1 MTLTPLS
8 IILITFIS
16 LILLVQIINQPLI
29 GLIFVAASLPIT
41 ELLPGIPFISSVLP
55 LLGGLSLLGYLLHSW
70 KSRSRPLRGTRTIL
84 LIGLFFIT
92 WVFLTHPNQA
102 WFGRDRNWIFT
113 YGQLLILAF
122 LVSELLVTPQQN
134 RIFFWVFAVS
144 AMVSSFVAIQQGY
157 IGNDIST
164 SVRTG
169 GLSEGANSAGRYFVV
184 GMIFLIYLYSVEKK
198 TLLKFLAASGIVL
211 TFIGVFYTVSRTSI
225 ILLVSAI
232 GLSILLAPKRRL
244 NIGLIILFFGAIF
257 LLTSLSESV
266 VKLVSTI
273 IPTISTQSD
282 TFGLRIKLW
291 QAAWKMW
298 LDYPLAGVGIGM
310 YRFNLYRY
318 AVAIPSYYL
327 SLVAHSTYFQL
338 LSETGIIGTLLWL
351 TMPVLGISNLWKQSM
366 RGDLEDEQVNRVWL
380 IALFVLLIGAITMT
394 QSAEKLIWLTFG
406 VSQRAALLAHKPHP
420 KLVAEESTLQ
430 SRRAPGRVRTG
441 I

>member
-8 IILITFIS
+8 IILISFIS
-16 LILLVQIINQPLI
+16 LIFLVQIINQPLI
-29 GLIFVAASLPIT
+29 GLIFIAASLPIT
-41 ELLPGIPFISSVLP
+41 ELLPDIPYVTSVLP
-55 LLGGLSLLGYLLHSW
+55 LLGGVSVLGYLLHSW

-84 LIGLFFIT
+84 LFGFLFIA
-92 WVFLTHPNQA
+92 WIVFTHPSAA

-113 YGQLLILAF
+113 YGQLLVLAF

-144 AMVSSFVAIQQGY
+144 AMVSSFVAIQQGN
-157 IGNDIST
+157 IGSDINS

-184 GMIFLIYLYSVEKK
+184 GMIFLIYLYSAEKK
-198 TLLKFLAASGIVL
+198 TLLRFLAALGIVL

-225 ILLVSAI
+225 LLLVSAI
-232 GLSILLAPKRRL
+232 GLSILLNPKRRL
-244 NIGLIILFFGAIF
+244 NIGLLLLFISAIF
-257 LLTSLSESV
+257 LLTSLSDSV

-273 IPTISTQSD
+273 IPTIAQQGD

-298 LDYPLAGVGIGM
+298 LDYPVAGVGIGM

-318 AVAIPSYYL
+318 AVEIPSHYL
-327 SLVAHSTYFQL
+327 TLVAHSTYFQL

-351 TMPVLGISNLWKQSM
+351 MMPVIGSVNLLKQSVH
-366 RGDLEDEQVNRVWL
+366 GNLEDKLLTRTWL
-380 IALFVLLIGAITMT
+380 IVLFVLLIGAITMT
-394 QSAEKLIWLTFG
+394 QSAEKLMWLTLG
-406 VSQRAALLAHKPHP
+406 VSQRAALLAHQTTPKDVPVENMSKPI
-420 KLVAEESTLQ
+420 
-430 SRRAPGRVRTG
+430 RASARVRTNN
-441 I
+441 